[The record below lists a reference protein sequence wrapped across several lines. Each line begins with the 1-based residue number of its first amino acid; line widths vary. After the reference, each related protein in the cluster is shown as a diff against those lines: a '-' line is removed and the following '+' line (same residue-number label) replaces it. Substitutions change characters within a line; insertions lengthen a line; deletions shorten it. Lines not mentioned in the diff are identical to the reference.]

1 MDLPRPI
8 LPHPERPFRPGEAGV
23 AAAAWCRDRGEHTA
37 GLRVDLLDAILG
49 DLKQVLTVEGRSG
62 MGCDVDRAQCLPA
75 RRIKR
80 DQSVASSK
88 PDSFAVIGEPIDAVD
103 TRKGSILT
111 DDFGR

>member
-1 MDLPRPI
+1 
-8 LPHPERPFRPGEAGV
+8 EAGV
-23 AAAAWCRDRGEHTA
+23 ATAARCGDRGEQTA
-37 GLRVDLLDAILG
+37 GLRIDLLDRILG

-62 MGCDVDRAQCLPA
+62 MGCDIDRAQCLPA

-80 DQSVASSK
+80 DQSVSSSK
-88 PDSFAVIGEPIDAVD
+88 PALFAVIGEPIDAVD